1 MILLIYLYLGEG
13 VGQIDHRAD
22 TKSLKFLKNKKRLLY
37 LVISK

>member
-13 VGQIDHRAD
+13 VWQKDHKAA